1 MGCTLKS
8 IHSFEPNIYLGKKVL
23 LELLPT
29 TNNWKEP
36 KAKKS
41 LKKSLTLTP
50 TFTVS
55 IMCAITKT
63 EFVKRLVSIIMKEQ
77 NNLSD

>member
-41 LKKSLTLTP
+41 LNHKCLNSH
-50 TFTVS
+50 
-55 IMCAITKT
+55 
-63 EFVKRLVSIIMKEQ
+63 
-77 NNLSD
+77 D